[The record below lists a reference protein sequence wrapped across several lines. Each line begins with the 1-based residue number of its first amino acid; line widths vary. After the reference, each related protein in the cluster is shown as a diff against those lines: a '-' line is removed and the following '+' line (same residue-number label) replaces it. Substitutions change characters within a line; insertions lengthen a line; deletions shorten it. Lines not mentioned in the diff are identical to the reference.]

1 MNRSIDRSIE
11 QLNQINDS
19 NQELVDKMD
28 DDTFLRC
35 IESNMLTDMS
45 LQGIEAIA
53 KVYMHL
59 PYEEEKKR
67 ITITDSGEFKVGIGP
82 IG

>member
-1 MNRSIDRSIE
+1 MN
-11 QLNQINDS
+11 LLFFPPFVV
-19 NQELVDKMD
+19 QELVDKMD

-67 ITITDSGEFKVGIGP
+67 ISITDSGEFKVLKLPSIPFG
-82 IG
+82 

>member
-1 MNRSIDRSIE
+1 
-11 QLNQINDS
+11 
-19 NQELVDKMD
+19 MD

-45 LQGIEAIA
+45 LQGIEAIS

-67 ITITDSGEFKVGIGP
+67 ITITDSGEFKVRFQYDCSLQHTLVLSKWA
-82 IG
+82 

>member
-1 MNRSIDRSIE
+1 
-11 QLNQINDS
+11 
-19 NQELVDKMD
+19 MD

-45 LQGIEAIA
+45 LQGIEAIS

-67 ITITDSGEFKVGIGP
+67 NPPPPVASPGP
-82 IG
+82 IQNGGGPASPVSRCQSAFYLKNHI

>member
-1 MNRSIDRSIE
+1 
-11 QLNQINDS
+11 
-19 NQELVDKMD
+19 MD

-45 LQGIEAIA
+45 LQGIEAIS

-67 ITITDSGEFKVGIGP
+67 ITITDNGEFKVKCDLDIMRIWMVMILELLTRP
-82 IG
+82 R

>member
-1 MNRSIDRSIE
+1 
-11 QLNQINDS
+11 
-19 NQELVDKMD
+19 MD

-67 ITITDSGEFKVGIGP
+67 ITITDNGEFKVLLEIALRFRSVRAMNT
-82 IG
+82 